1 MRSMPEAFPPDGDDI
16 PDAAAAMPPSHLLRL
31 GEWRTVGEYVAAR
44 LSNNAMSRWP
54 CGDGHPVLVIPGFLA
69 GGLSTQ
75 LLRDVLRQWGYR
87 AYDWG
92 MGTNLGY
99 RPRMTDHLPARVRQL
114 RARNGGQRV
123 SIIGWSAGGIY
134 ARELARGCP
143 DDVRCVIT
151 LGARSAATTKP
162 ATHGGCGAC

>member
-1 MRSMPEAFPPDGDDI
+1 MPEAFAPDGDEI
-16 PDAAAAMPPSHLLRL
+16 PDAAAAMAPGHFLRL
-31 GEWRTVGEYVAAR
+31 GEWRTVGDYVAAR
-44 LSNNAMSRWP
+44 MSNNAMSRWP
-54 CGDGHPVLVIPGFLA
+54 RGDGHPVLVIPRFLA
-69 GGLSTQ
+69 GRLSTQ

-123 SIIGWSAGGIY
+123 SIIG
-134 ARELARGCP
+134 
-143 DDVRCVIT
+143 
-151 LGARSAATTKP
+151 
-162 ATHGGCGAC
+162 